1 MHPVRPQRP
10 VAAAAAATVA
20 SPAPAQPKPADPIL
34 ADALIDED
42 EDDQDEIT
50 TEANI
55 FTDSRGFAEFAERL
69 GAQGLPALMEAAAA
83 YVACVEGRPHFSR
96 PQIMRQVAALEEAGA
111 ASQMG
116 SREDGLR
123 SFGTLLRHGKI
134 VKVRRGQYALTES
147 SHLLTEARKITG

>member
-1 MHPVRPQRP
+1 MRDHGGNLDAAVARFGAGDWIDLSTGINRRPYPVPALPPEAWTDLPR
-10 VAAAAAATVA
+10 ASATA
-20 SPAPAQPKPADPIL
+20 
-34 ADALIDED
+34 
-42 EDDQDEIT
+42 
-50 TEANI
+50 
-55 FTDSRGFAEFAERL
+55 
-69 GAQGLPALMEAAAA
+69 ALMEAAAA